1 MTDRLTR
8 PVRASRALRWEAH
21 ACLPL
26 HPEASLEPLLR
37 FAEAGVHYV
46 SINVGMDLNPL
57 EQVMTTLRARGMTED
72 EAMSELL
79 KLTEGV
85 RLLWIHPLEIA

>member
-1 MTDRLTR
+1 MPDTDEFEIQLIDGFNDAILGCIYEEDGT
-8 PVRASRALRWEAH
+8 P
-21 ACLPL
+21 LPCY
-26 HPEASLEPLLR
+26 S
-37 FAEAGVHYV
+37 
-46 SINVGMDLNPL
+46 S
-57 EQVMTTLRARGMTED
+57 EQVMTTLRAKGMTED

>member
-1 MTDRLTR
+1 MPDTDEFEIQLIAGFNDAILGCIYEDDG
-8 PVRASRALRWEAH
+8 PP
-21 ACLPL
+21 LPSYSS
-26 HPEASLEPLLR
+26 ER
-37 FAEAGVHYV
+37 
-46 SINVGMDLNPL
+46 
-57 EQVMTTLRARGMTED
+57 VMSTLRHKGMTED